1 MLCKAIA
8 AGRDV
13 AEMMSMSVKRHHFRA
28 VLGILCFIHGK
39 HDDNE
44 FLYLSAFMQCEVL
57 QNVRY
62 INTLTFTLP
71 TSNSSVQ
78 TTNTSAY
85 WN

>member
-44 FLYLSAFMQCEVL
+44 FLYLSAFS
-57 QNVRY
+57 VRY
-62 INTLTFTLP
+62 YKMCAI
-71 TSNSSVQ
+71 
-78 TTNTSAY
+78 
-85 WN
+85 

>member
-62 INTLTFTLP
+62 IYTLTFTLP

-85 WN
+85 